1 MMTSKTETPAKTT
14 KWEGEVKTMKKV
26 ISTMLIATM
35 VMTMAACGSKKA
47 EEPANTEVPATEAE
61 TPAEEEPEAAPEEA
75 SVELAKIGVAF
86 MKSDPFMVPLYDGMK
101 EACDANGIELIA
113 YYADNDIEKQISQ
126 VDDLLEQDIDG
137 LIVMPV
143 DFEGITPALEA
154 ADKAGVPVV
163 SVDAECA
170 KSELT
175 IAYIASDNYAAG
187 YACGENVLKTLESA
201 KIVAL
206 THPEIKCTID
216 RYEGFKAAIA
226 DKEGFEIIAEQPCSG
241 LMDKGMTVMDNMIQA
256 YPEFDVVFC
265 INDGSSQGAISSLEA
280 ANRLDG
286 VQVYAVDGQ
295 QTNADLIKD
304 GKLTGEAAQQPFE
317 MGKGAVELLIKNS
330 KGEAFEY
337 ENLLEINFL
346 TSDNVE
352 GYEGF

>member
-1 MMTSKTETPAKTT
+1 MRKILSVLLAAAMVTSMTACGGGKTET
-14 KWEGEVKTMKKV
+14 
-26 ISTMLIATM
+26 
-35 VMTMAACGSKKA
+35 AAPTAAPTEASKA
-47 EEPANTEVPATEAE
+47 ESTEADKTEPAAS
-61 TPAEEEPEAAPEEA
+61 EAAGG
-75 SVELAKIGVAF
+75 ELKKIGVAF
-86 MKSDPFMVPLYDGMK
+86 MKTDPFMVPLYDGMK
-101 EACDANGIELIA
+101 AKCDENGIELIA

-126 VDDLLEQDIDG
+126 VDDLLQQDIDG

-154 ADKAGVPVV
+154 AAKVNVPVV

-170 KSELT
+170 KKDLT

-187 YACGENVLKTLESA
+187 YACGEYVLKTLDEA

-216 RYEGFKAAIA
+216 RYQGFKDAIEG
-226 DKEGFEIIAEQPCSG
+226 KEGFEIVAEQPASG
-241 LMDKGMTVMDNMIQA
+241 LMDKAMTVMDNMVQA
-256 YPEFDVVFC
+256 QPEIDVVFC

-280 ANRLDG
+280 ANRLEG

-295 QTNADLIKD
+295 QANADLIKA
-304 GKLTGEAAQQPFE
+304 GKLTGEAAQQPYK
-317 MGKGAVELLIKNS
+317 MGEGAVDLLIKNS
-330 KGEAFEY
+330 KGESFEY

-346 TSDNVE
+346 TKENVD

>member
-1 MMTSKTETPAKTT
+1 MRKILSVLLAAAMVTSMTACGGGKTET
-14 KWEGEVKTMKKV
+14 
-26 ISTMLIATM
+26 
-35 VMTMAACGSKKA
+35 AAPTAAPTEASKA
-47 EEPANTEVPATEAE
+47 ESTEADKTEPAAS
-61 TPAEEEPEAAPEEA
+61 EAAGG
-75 SVELAKIGVAF
+75 ELKKIGVAF
-86 MKSDPFMVPLYDGMK
+86 MKTDPFMVPLYDGMK
-101 EACDANGIELIA
+101 AKCDENGIELIA

-126 VDDLLEQDIDG
+126 VDDLLQQDIDG

-154 ADKAGVPVV
+154 AAKVNVPVV

-170 KSELT
+170 KKDLT

-187 YACGENVLKTLESA
+187 YACGEYVLKTLDEA

-216 RYEGFKAAIA
+216 RYQGFKDAIEG
-226 DKEGFEIIAEQPCSG
+226 KEGFEIVAEQPASG
-241 LMDKGMTVMDNMIQA
+241 LMDKAMTVMDNMVQA
-256 YPEFDVVFC
+256 QPEIDVVFC

-280 ANRLDG
+280 ANRLEG

-295 QTNADLIKD
+295 QANADLIKA
-304 GKLTGEAAQQPFE
+304 GKLTGEAAQQPYK
-317 MGKGAVELLIKNS
+317 MGEGAVDLLIKNS
-330 KGEAFEY
+330 KGENFEY

-346 TSDNVE
+346 TKENVD